1 MTLILSNEF
10 IKATQTPGLDHF
22 RRFLS
27 RGDGETVVD
36 VSRLDDADL
45 REIIAVANEIGDGKI
60 VRTVDSILTARQGE
74 FTKAIPNF
82 KAFQGILEAFLLHD
96 LIAGWFYVTSGDGN
110 IYPEPVTNVRYDS
123 GYRQSPSLNSS

>member
-1 MTLILSNEF
+1 MSLILSNEF

-60 VRTVDSILTARQGE
+60 VRTVDAILTARQGE

-82 KAFQGILEAFLLHD
+82 KAFQGD
-96 LIAGWFYVTSGDGN
+96 RT
-110 IYPEPVTNVRYDS
+110 RK
-123 GYRQSPSLNSS
+123 SLNSSH